1 MTTYEVEV
9 EFTEPMLGTVPVDNK
24 ALEFIAPKDLEVA
37 HLEEERATAPE
48 PELDEN
54 GQPVVEVK
62 GRTSFHMVEGR
73 PILYDYM
80 LKGFFKDACSML
92 RRDGGAKEGTLSSKL
107 TAFKKVIDG
116 CVFVKPRQIPI
127 EVADNKL
134 LVVKRPLRVDTPKG
148 SRVAIA
154 TSEAVPA
161 GSRIAF
167 RMIVGRRERQSHHDA
182 GARRRRDLKAG
193 VVFVEV

>member
-1 MTTYEVEV
+1 
-9 EFTEPMLGTVPVDNK
+9 
-24 ALEFIAPKDLEVA
+24 
-37 HLEEERATAPE
+37 
-48 PELDEN
+48 
-54 GQPVVEVK
+54 
-62 GRTSFHMVEGR
+62 
-73 PILYDYM
+73 
-80 LKGFFKDACSML
+80 ML

-167 RMIVGRRERQSHHDA
+167 RMVIIGQTVSEALLREWFEYGQLRGLGQWRNGGFGS
-182 GARRRRDLKAG
+182 
-193 VVFVEV
+193 FEVKRFEKV